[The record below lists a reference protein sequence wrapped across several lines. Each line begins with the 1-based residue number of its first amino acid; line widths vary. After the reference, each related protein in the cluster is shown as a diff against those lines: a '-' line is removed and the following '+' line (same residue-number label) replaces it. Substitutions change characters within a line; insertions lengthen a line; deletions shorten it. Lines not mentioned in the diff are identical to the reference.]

1 MFVHIDRQV
10 DARRSRDSALVINVL
25 QHLVEQDLP
34 MVRDLPPRCAP
45 GCDPLLSLVANLVKL
60 LAFDLIVDRAASAD
74 DLSQLGRRRCIQ
86 QDLVAVVEVI
96 KGEAG
101 TARQRN
107 SQVKDIRSVGFKDRM
122 LRPTEID
129 EVCEP
134 HEAEIAEVAHEND
147 AQSMQISQVLH
158 ADQKVEVDCEDER
171 SESRNRAC
179 PQVRRVALRRV

>member
-1 MFVHIDRQV
+1 MVFHIDRQV
-10 DARRSRDSALVINVL
+10 DARRSRDSALVIDVL
-25 QHLVEQDLP
+25 QHLVQQDLP
-34 MVRDLPPRCAP
+34 VVCDFPPRCAP

-60 LAFDLIVDRAASAD
+60 LALELIVDGASSAD
-74 DLSQLGRRRCIQ
+74 DLSQLGRRRSIQ

-101 TARQRN
+101 STGQCN
-107 SQVKDIRSVGFKDRM
+107 SQVKDIRSVGFKDRV

-129 EVCEP
+129 VVCEP
-134 HEAEIAEVAHEND
+134 HEAEIAEVAYEND

-158 ADQKVEVDCEDER
+158 ADQKVEVDCEDEC

-179 PQVRRVALRRV
+179 P